1 MLPLELDFLFVW
13 ICRRRMLI
21 NISLSITLTWRYSAT
36 KTQDS
41 FQDFS
46 TVSTLK
52 RSPQKLQEA
61 HEPIG

>member
-1 MLPLELDFLFVW
+1 
-13 ICRRRMLI
+13 MLI

-36 KTQDS
+36 KTQNS